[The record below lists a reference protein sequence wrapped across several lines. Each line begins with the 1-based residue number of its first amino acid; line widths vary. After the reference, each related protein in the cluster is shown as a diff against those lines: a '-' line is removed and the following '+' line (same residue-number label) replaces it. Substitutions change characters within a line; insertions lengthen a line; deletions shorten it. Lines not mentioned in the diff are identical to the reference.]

1 MYSYDMYRDSAD
13 LQALIAKAE
22 SGETEAAR
30 NGLHQFIQKHPS
42 TLLAWKWLADV
53 AENTKERSYAIR
65 RAQLIAPG
73 DPWVIEAKKHRRPP
87 TRRTRKP
94 EPTTAPAND
103 VAASTAPAEAVTENV
118 EKSETVSEKCASPVD
133 ETPPHTGARAA
144 DENVAV
150 PISAIQDGQPR
161 WAIWV
166 AAAMSAAGLALLVTA
181 WQLGSF

>member
-87 TRRTRKP
+87 ARRRRKP
-94 EPTTAPAND
+94 KPHTETEAESES
-103 VAASTAPAEAVTENV
+103 ASEIR
-118 EKSETVSEKCASPVD
+118 ASPVD
-133 ETPPHTGARAA
+133 ETQSHGSYSST
-144 DENVAV
+144 DENVAA
-150 PISAIQDGQPR
+150 PSGAMQGGQLR

-166 AAAMSAAGLALLVTA
+166 AAAMGVAGLALLARA
-181 WQLGSF
+181 WQLSSF